1 LFKGETAMPMFVVER
16 ELPGITPEALQSAGL
31 RAKSCCAEMTDEGTA
46 VRWVR
51 SFFLPESSRTHCYF
65 EGPDPQAIAEVNQ
78 RAKIPFVRI
87 SQVAEMTPEG
97 L

>member
-1 LFKGETAMPMFVVER
+1 MPLFVVER

-31 RAKSCCAEMTDEGTA
+31 RAKTCCAEMTEEGNA

-51 SFFLPESSRTHCYF
+51 SFFLPESSRTQCYF
-65 EGPDPQAIAEVNQ
+65 EGANAEAVEEANR
-78 RAKIPFVRI
+78 RAGIPFVRI
-87 SQVAEMTPEG
+87 STAAEMTPEG